1 MEFFVVKQNLF
12 FIVVKWMYGVQFI
25 YYNVYC
31 LKGVFFV
38 IDLYVYMRVKLV
50 SVLGKEREG
59 VQVRVGRFFLIKENL
74 CVCYFVCE

>member
-59 VQVRVGRFFLIKENL
+59 VFGQSWKIFFNKRK
-74 CVCYFVCE
+74 FVCVLFYV

>member
-59 VQVRVGRFFLIKENL
+59 VFGQSWKIFF
-74 CVCYFVCE
+74 